1 MAYAGH
7 VSGGGGR
14 GRFGGAGLGSSWA
27 TVLMSHAVATVASL
41 CHPVVQTSSVL
52 DAASRHPLLPLQ
64 WTSRMKTMK
73 MKKILRLLERYVFFL
88 VDTSAKLVYAWICVQ
103 HFSSS
108 YKYASIKVVLMI
120 C

>member
-1 MAYAGH
+1 MSPVVAAAGASEELA
-7 VSGGGGR
+7 V
-14 GRFGGAGLGSSWA
+14 GSSWDTA
-27 TVLMSHAVATVASL
+27 LMSQAVAAVASP
-41 CHPVVQTSSVL
+41 CHPAVQTSSVL